1 MTDRKF
7 PIGPFIKQENYSK
20 KVLEGML
27 QSIEMASAQYRELVE
42 NLSEEELAKTYRDDS
57 WNVRQIVHH
66 VSDIQYIHYL
76 RLKKALT
83 EPDNKE
89 MVLIDMNA
97 WAATPDSLSAPVEAS
112 LLSLE
117 GTVKR
122 YVFLARTLTEEQLL
136 ISYYHSARQVWFTQ
150 KDALAISHWHI
161 YHHLGHLNWA
171 LGIF

>member
-7 PIGPFIKQENYSK
+7 PIGPFIKQEDYSK
-20 KVLEGML
+20 DVLENII
-27 QSIEMASAQYRELVE
+27 QSIELAPAQYRELVE

-83 EPDNKE
+83 EPENKE
-89 MVLIDMNA
+89 MILIDMNA
-97 WAATPDSLSAPVEAS
+97 WAATPDSLSAPVEDS
-112 LLSLE
+112 LLSFE
-117 GTVKR
+117 GTMKR
-122 YVFLARTLTEEQLL
+122 YVFLARTLTDEQLS
-136 ISYYHSARQVWFTQ
+136 ISYYHSARKVWFTQ
-150 KDALAISHWHI
+150 KDALAITNWHV
-161 YHHLGHLNWA
+161 YHHLGHLKWA

>member
-7 PIGPFIKQENYSK
+7 PIGPFLKQEDYSK
-20 KVLEGML
+20 EELEIFI
-27 QSIEMASAQYRELVE
+27 QNIEKAPAAYRQLVE

-66 VSDIQYIHYL
+66 VSDIQYLHYL

-83 EPDNKE
+83 EPENNE

-97 WAATPDSLSAPVEAS
+97 WAATPDSLSAPVADS
-112 LLSLE
+112 LLSFE

-122 YVFLARTLTEEQLL
+122 YVFLARTLTEAQLS

-150 KDALAISHWHI
+150 KDALAISNWHI
-161 YHHLGHLNWA
+161 HHHLGHLKWA
-171 LGIF
+171 LGKA

>member
-7 PIGPFIKQENYSK
+7 PIGPFIKQEDYPK
-20 KVLEGML
+20 EVIETIL
-27 QSIEMASAQYRELVE
+27 QSIELAPANYRELVE

-83 EPDNKE
+83 EPENKE
-89 MVLIDMNA
+89 MILIDMNA
-97 WAATPDSLSAPVEAS
+97 WAATADSHFAPVEDS
-112 LLSLE
+112 LLSFE
-117 GTVKR
+117 GTIKR
-122 YVFLARTLTEEQLL
+122 YVFLARTLTEEQLS

-150 KDALAISHWHI
+150 KDALAMSHWHI